1 MKILIS
7 RCLTSILPAL
17 QHRLALPVALAIALA
32 TLFYAAAAQPTAAP
46 DKPRQLTFENKP
58 WTGDFDGML
67 ERRMIRVL
75 IPYSR
80 TLYYNDQGRE
90 RGITVEL
97 VRDFEQY
104 LNNKH
109 AKTLRKRPIT
119 VYVIPVTRD
128 VLIEDVAKGLG
139 DIAAGNL
146 TETGSRLK
154 RVDFVAPR
162 ERKPVSE
169 LVMTGPASPP
179 VASPDDLAGKHFHV
193 RKASSYYT
201 SLVALNKEFR
211 KRHKAQIKLTL
222 VPDALEDEDLMEM
235 LNAGLV
241 ELIVVD
247 DWKARLWAKVLPK
260 VKVSD
265 VAVAEGGYA
274 GWAFRKG
281 SPKLAEEIR
290 TFYVSWVKKQGVI
303 EYRAAQYFKR
313 IRLISNNTAGA
324 PWIRLEQM
332 LALFK
337 RYGAKYHFDPLML
350 AAQGYQ
356 ESQLRQDVR
365 SPAGAVGVM
374 QLMPATGAAMKV
386 GNIAILE
393 PNIHA
398 GAKYM
403 DHLMSTYFPDAHFDE
418 QNRTLLALASYNA
431 GPGRIVQ
438 MRKLAQT
445 RGLDPD
451 VWFNNVEL
459 VVAEKVG
466 IETTTYVR
474 NIFKYYIAYKL
485 QLDVLEAR
493 RKAKEKQAPAMK

>member
-1 MKILIS
+1 MHRPASLI
-7 RCLTSILPAL
+7 
-17 QHRLALPVALAIALA
+17 ALPLFLSLAVLCAGPA
-32 TLFYAAAAQPTAAP
+32 QAAAAPEKA
-46 DKPRQLTFENKP
+46 RQLTFENKP

-80 TLYYNDQGRE
+80 TLYYNDKGHE
-90 RGITVEL
+90 RGIAVEL
-97 VRDFEQY
+97 VRDFERY
-104 LNNKH
+104 LNKKH
-109 AKTLRKRPIT
+109 ARTLRKRPIT

-128 VLIEDVAKGLG
+128 VLVQDVVKGLG

-154 RVDFVAPR
+154 HVDFVAPR
-162 ERKPVSE
+162 DRAPVSE
-169 LVMTGPASPP
+169 LVMTGPASP
-179 VASPDDLAGKHFHV
+179 AITSIDDLAGKRFHV
-193 RKASSYYT
+193 RKSSSYYT
-201 SLVALNKEFR
+201 SLVDLNKEFR
-211 KRHKAQIKLTL
+211 TKRKAQIKLTL

-235 LNAGLV
+235 LSAGLV

-247 DWKARLWAKVLPK
+247 DWKARLWAKVLPE

-265 VAVAEGGYA
+265 VAVAQGGYP

-290 TFYVSWVKKQGVI
+290 SFYVNWVKKRGVI
-303 EYRAAQYFKR
+303 EYRVAQYYKR
-313 IRLISNNTAGA
+313 IKLISNNTAGA
-324 PWIRLEQM
+324 AWKRLEQM

-337 RYGAKYHFDPLML
+337 KYGAKYHFDPLML

-365 SPAGAVGVM
+365 SPVGAIGVM

-386 GNIAILE
+386 GNITILE

-403 DHLMSTYFPDAHFDE
+403 DHLMVQYFSDAHFSQ
-418 QNRTLLALASYNA
+418 QNRTLFALASYNA
-431 GPGRIVQ
+431 GPGRVVQ
-438 MRKLAQT
+438 MRKLAQK

-451 VWFNNVEL
+451 QWFNNVEL

-474 NIFKYYIAYKL
+474 NIFKYYAAYKL
-485 QLDVLEAR
+485 QLEVLEER
-493 RKAKEKQAPAMK
+493 RKARDKLTPAAK

>member
-1 MKILIS
+1 M
-7 RCLTSILPAL
+7 
-17 QHRLALPVALAIALA
+17 HRSASLIALS
-32 TLFYAAAAQPTAAP
+32 LFLSLAGLCAGPAQAAAAPEKA
-46 DKPRQLTFENKP
+46 RQLTFENKP

-80 TLYYNDQGRE
+80 TLYYNDKGHE
-90 RGITVEL
+90 RGIAVEL
-97 VRDFEQY
+97 VRDFERY
-104 LNNKH
+104 LNKKH
-109 AKTLRKRPIT
+109 ARTLRKRPIT

-128 VLIEDVAKGLG
+128 VLVQDVVKGLG

-154 RVDFVAPR
+154 HVDFVAPR
-162 ERKPVSE
+162 DRAPVSE
-169 LVMTGPASPP
+169 LVVTGPASPAI
-179 VASPDDLAGKHFHV
+179 ASIDDLAGKRFHV
-193 RKASSYYT
+193 RKSSSYYT
-201 SLVALNKEFR
+201 SLVDLNKEFR
-211 KRHKAQIKLTL
+211 TKRKAQIKLTL

-235 LNAGLV
+235 LSAGLV

-265 VAVAEGGYA
+265 VAVAEGGYP

-290 TFYVSWVKKQGVI
+290 SFYVKWVKKRGVI
-303 EYRAAQYFKR
+303 EYRVAQYYKR
-313 IRLISNNTAGA
+313 IKLISNNTAGVA
-324 PWIRLEQM
+324 WKRLEQM

-337 RYGAKYHFDPLML
+337 KYGAKYHFDPLML

-365 SPAGAVGVM
+365 SPVGAIGVM

-386 GNIAILE
+386 GNITILE

-403 DHLMSTYFPDAHFDE
+403 DHLMAQYFSDAHFSE
-418 QNRTLLALASYNA
+418 QNRTLFALASYNA

-438 MRKLAQT
+438 MRKLAQK

-451 VWFNNVEL
+451 QWFNNVEL

-474 NIFKYYIAYKL
+474 NIFKYYAAYKL
-485 QLDVLEAR
+485 QLEVLEER
-493 RKAKEKQAPAMK
+493 RKARDKLTPAAK

>member
-1 MKILIS
+1 MRPLGSLI
-7 RCLTSILPAL
+7 
-17 QHRLALPVALAIALA
+17 ALPLFLFLIALCA
-32 TLFYAAAAQPTAAP
+32 GPAGVAAAP
-46 DKPRQLTFENKP
+46 DTPRQLIFENKP

-80 TLYYNDQGRE
+80 TLYYNDKGRE
-90 RGITVEL
+90 RGIAVEL
-97 VRDFEQY
+97 VRDFERY
-104 LNNKH
+104 LNKKH
-109 AKTLRKRPIT
+109 ARKLQKRPIT
-119 VYVIPVTRD
+119 VIVIPVTRD

-162 ERKPVSE
+162 DRKPVSE
-169 LVMTGPASPP
+169 LVVTGPASAAI
-179 VASPDDLAGKHFHV
+179 ASIDDLAGKRFHV
-193 RKASSYYT
+193 RKSSSYYT

-211 KRHKAQIKLTL
+211 KRRKAQIKLTL

-235 LNAGLV
+235 LNAGLM

-247 DWKARLWAKVLPK
+247 DWKARLWARVLPK
-260 VKVSD
+260 IKVSD
-265 VAVAEGGYA
+265 VAIAESGYT
-274 GWAFRKG
+274 GWAIRKG
-281 SPKLAEEIR
+281 SPKLAEEVKG
-290 TFYVSWVKKQGVI
+290 FYVKWAKRQGVI
-303 EYRAAQYFKR
+303 EYRIAQYYKR
-313 IRLISNNTAGA
+313 IKLISNNTAEA
-324 PWIRLEQM
+324 AWKRLEQM
-332 LALFK
+332 VGLFK
-337 RYGAKYHFDPLML
+337 KYGAQYQFDPLML

-356 ESQLRQDVR
+356 ESRLRQDVR
-365 SPAGAVGVM
+365 SPVGAIGVM

-386 GNIAILE
+386 GNITILE

-403 DHLMSTYFPDAHFDE
+403 DHLMSTYFPDARFNE
-418 QNRTLLALASYNA
+418 QNRTLFALASYNA

-438 MRKLAQT
+438 MRKLAQK
-445 RGLDPD
+445 RGLDND
-451 VWFNNVEL
+451 EWFNNVEL

-485 QLDVLEAR
+485 QLEILEER
-493 RKAKEKQAPAMK
+493 RKAREKLTPAAK